1 MPQSAE
7 PAQPSADVLVIGSDI
22 AALLAGIDC
31 ARIGLRVE
39 AWVLTDESAAREFTH
54 RGGIVAHALSELS
67 VPFEILVPHVGDESV
82 AGIPA
87 NPFSPAVRT
96 ALGWGGAWRVYR
108 DRITP
113 VLTIGSEP
121 NLGQLVRR
129 RLGERAL
136 SEVVNPFL
144 QARYGRDADDLAV
157 DQVAPGLS
165 QAITRGGSLTTGVL
179 ELISA
184 DAREAQTVRLTGGS
198 ASAIDAAIAQLQYF
212 GAAVHRVTE
221 TDIAALPL
229 ASRATALLCDPGAAD
244 LPEGLD
250 PTLVGFVGIT
260 DDNPGL
266 ESAIP
271 ASREVSRGIR
281 RAVLSDP
288 ARPPIGPVTF
298 EG

>member
-1 MPQSAE
+1 MAT
-7 PAQPSADVLVIGSDI
+7 PAKPRYDVLVIGSDI
-22 AALLAGIDC
+22 AAMLAGIDC
-31 ARIGLRVE
+31 ARIGLRVD
-39 AWVLTDESAAREFTH
+39 AWVLEDPDAPLEFTH
-54 RGGIVAHALSELS
+54 RGGIVADALSELS
-67 VPFEILVPHVGDESV
+67 VPFEILTPTAGDESV

-87 NPFSPAVRT
+87 NPFSPTVRA

-136 SEVVNPFL
+136 SQLVNPFL
-144 QARYGRDADDLAV
+144 QHRYGRDADELDV

-198 ASAIDAAIAQLQYF
+198 ASALEAAIAQLEYL
-212 GAAVHRVTE
+212 GATVHRATTNDLAAVK
-221 TDIAALPL
+221 L
-229 ASRATALLCDPGAAD
+229 ATHASAILCDPGLVE

-250 PTLVGFVGIT
+250 PSLVGFVGIT
-260 DDNPGL
+260 QECPGL
-266 ESAIP
+266 ESALP
-271 ASREVSRGIR
+271 ASRDASRAIR
-281 RAVLSDP
+281 RALLSDP
-288 ARPPIGPVTF
+288 AKLPIGPVTF

>member
-1 MPQSAE
+1 MARSVKPV
-7 PAQPSADVLVIGSDI
+7 ADVLVIGSDI

-39 AWVLTDESAAREFTH
+39 AWVLAQPDAAITFTH
-54 RGGIVAHALSELS
+54 RGGIVADALNELS
-67 VPFEILVPHVGDESV
+67 VPFEVLSPVPGDESV

-87 NPFSPAVRT
+87 NPFGPSVRA

-113 VLTIGSEP
+113 VLTIGAEP

-136 SEVVNPFL
+136 TELVNPFL
-144 QARYGRDADDLAV
+144 RRRYNREADDLEV

-184 DAREAQTVRLTGGS
+184 DLREAQSVRLTGGS
-198 ASAIDAAIAQLQYF
+198 ESALDSAIAQLEYF
-212 GAAVHRVTE
+212 GAAVNRATMAEV
-221 TDIAALPL
+221 AKLKL
-229 ASRATALLCDPGAAD
+229 ATRSTALLCDPGVVD

-250 PTLVGFVGIT
+250 PELVGFVGIT
-260 DDNPGL
+260 DEHPGL
-266 ESAIP
+266 ESALP
-271 ASREVSRGIR
+271 ASREVSRAIR

-288 ARPPIGPVTF
+288 TRPPIGPATF